1 MYTGN
6 SVFGCTRLLTSQGNF
21 QPGHHPAR
29 REQTRLDRRLL
40 ITLADLAGFE
50 HIPWTGTPRT
60 RTRVRRQE
68 AVRAGPGPG
77 PAHTKCMG
85 VMGVGIFWRI
95 WSENGPVYLFW
106 GDFRL

>member
-1 MYTGN
+1 M
-6 SVFGCTRLLTSQGNF
+6 
-21 QPGHHPAR
+21 
-29 REQTRLDRRLL
+29 
-40 ITLADLAGFE
+40 
-50 HIPWTGTPRT
+50 GTPRT

-106 GDFRL
+106 VLFVYKILENFAWVAGPEFSSLS